1 MARSFYHLFMSS
13 VLDNMTSAI
22 VMMMLIQKLLSEQRE
37 RWIFGSIIII
47 AANAGGA
54 WTRSG
59 MSPQSCSGSTITLL
73 QVTS

>member
-1 MARSFYHLFMSS
+1 
-13 VLDNMTSAI
+13 MTSAI

-54 WTRSG
+54 WTPIGDVTTIMLWIDRYWSG
-59 MSPQSCSGSTITLL
+59 AEIFAYFTRQIPVG
-73 QVTS
+73 VT